1 MLRTVD
7 VVNVSGVLLVATA
20 ASTARTCL
28 VLIDLPATVV
38 VLSVDSV
45 AAADRASRSVMMLA
59 VDEGHSLNTILLIVI
74 AVFVASLDQLLLGF
88 LKAKRANKSITIVGD
103 VDVGHITGVIYAR
116 LSLQMMRTL
125 NIDKMSTSLPMVIN
139 LVLHRLL
146 IMTPVDGIL
155 TSITVKILLAW
166 YRLKR
171 VLLGQDRDT

>member
-1 MLRTVD
+1 
-7 VVNVSGVLLVATA
+7 
-20 ASTARTCL
+20 
-28 VLIDLPATVV
+28 
-38 VLSVDSV
+38 
-45 AAADRASRSVMMLA
+45 MMLTI
-59 VDEGHSLNTILLIVI
+59 DECDARDTILLVVVGILVP
-74 AVFVASLDQLLLGF
+74 ALDQLLLRF
-88 LKAKRANKSITIVGD
+88 LQAKWANESVAIVGD